1 MLLPLFNINQFDN
14 SSVIIVDWN
23 VVQNYRV
30 DTVNYTGEY
39 NLKYK
44 LEIHQMINNMD
55 LVDVWRG
62 KNPGVRRYTWRG
74 PNEKQSRLDYF
85 LVSSDI
91 EYFIQSS
98 DIGLSYRSDH
108 NPVSIVQKFS
118 N

>member
-62 KNPGVRRYTWRG
+62 KHPGVRRYIWRG
-74 PNEKQSRLDYF
+74 PNKKTVDLTIFLYHPTSNILLSHQILD
-85 LVSSDI
+85 
-91 EYFIQSS
+91 
-98 DIGLSYRSDH
+98 
-108 NPVSIVQKFS
+108 
-118 N
+118 